1 MIEQS
6 ILPHAELIKG
16 ENDHREDTT
25 HFIKRNVVWYKLYRI
40 IHIY

>member
-6 ILPHAELIKG
+6 ILPHAELG

-25 HFIKRNVVWYKLYRI
+25 HFINRNVVGI
-40 IHIY
+40 IHIYLIRS